1 MDGAVCQK
9 LEGKDS
15 TRSQAAV
22 PWVTTDPIQK
32 NINSRSQLFLK
43 SSSWTPSLRENG
55 GVCMVSPQHL
65 TKHVPWNTGPARGP
79 GKGNPVVK

>member
-1 MDGAVCQK
+1 MDGALCQK
-9 LEGKDS
+9 LEGKDP

-32 NINSRSQLFLK
+32 NINSRSQRSLK

-55 GVCMVSPQHL
+55 GAPYGVTSALNKAHSLERWSC
-65 TKHVPWNTGPARGP
+65 
-79 GKGNPVVK
+79 

>member
-1 MDGAVCQK
+1 MDGALCQK

-55 GVCMVSPQHL
+55 GALYATTSALNKVRSLEHWSC
-65 TKHVPWNTGPARGP
+65 
-79 GKGNPVVK
+79 